1 MRNISWLNV
10 LKGVFRSLEFLL
22 LAAIAFMLFSANK
35 WLAII
40 ATLLY
45 NLS

>member
-1 MRNISWLNV
+1 MSWRNV
-10 LKGVFRSLEFLL
+10 LRGVFYASGWLL
-22 LAAIAFMLFSANK
+22 LLAIAFMLFSANK

-45 NLS
+45 NMS